1 MRYRAVAEIATAATI
16 VSFFVSSAGS
26 IWILLAAL
34 LIISSSESA
43 AFKPADIVPP
53 EIWSSQFLSFPV
65 RLFYTSLTRNR
76 NKTKG

>member
-43 AFKPADIVPP
+43 AFKPADIVSP

-65 RLFYTSLTRNR
+65 LLFYTSLTRNR
-76 NKTKG
+76 NTTKG